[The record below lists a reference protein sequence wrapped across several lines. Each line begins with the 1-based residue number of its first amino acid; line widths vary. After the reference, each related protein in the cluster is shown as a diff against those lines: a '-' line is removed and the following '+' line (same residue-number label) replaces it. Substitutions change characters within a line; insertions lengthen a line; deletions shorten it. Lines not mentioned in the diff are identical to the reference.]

1 MKERKIEAWSGP
13 LDDDGSELIG
23 ALVQAANGS
32 IKQIDDRLRDALKGA
47 VPSGGPDLAPDLLG
61 RLHNS
66 GYPNATLDFPWEEKT
81 A

>member
-23 ALVQAANGS
+23 ALVQADDGS
-32 IKQIDDRLRDALKGA
+32 IKQIDDRLRAALMGD
-47 VPSGGPDLAPDLLG
+47 VPSGGPDLAVDLLA
-61 RLHNS
+61 RLKNN
-66 GYPNATLDFPWEEKT
+66 GYPNARLDFPWEDD